1 MLSTPS
7 LILFITFTAVAYLN
21 PSCAVFICSDAMKT
35 LQTPIMRNLT
45 PAFLRHRDRRAATKR
60 FGGILGD
67 ADRLLDVEG
76 GHKEALNAVGS
87 EFIFM

>member
-7 LILFITFTAVAYLN
+7 LIFFNTFTPWLILIQVVQL
-21 PSCAVFICSDAMKT
+21 SSVRAMKT
-35 LQTPIMRNLT
+35 LQTPITRNLT